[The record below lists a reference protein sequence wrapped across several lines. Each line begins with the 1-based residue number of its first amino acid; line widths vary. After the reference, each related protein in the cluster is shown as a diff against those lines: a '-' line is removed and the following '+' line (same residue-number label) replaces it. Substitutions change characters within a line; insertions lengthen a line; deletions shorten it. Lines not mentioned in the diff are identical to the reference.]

1 VAVVALSRIARRLT
15 VLEAHAVH
23 VVRRGRGIL
32 NGVDLRVA
40 PGKIVAIVGPNGAG
54 KSTLLKTL
62 TGEVAPTRGEVHL
75 DGRTLGDWTAKELA
89 RRRAVLPQSVS
100 VSFPFT
106 VAEIVALGILSKTT
120 RREQENIVT
129 NALDAVELPA
139 FAPRFY
145 DELSGGERQRVQLAR
160 VFAQLWSGGQNGFL
174 LLDEPTS
181 NLDLSHQLLT
191 LELARTH
198 AGTGAGV
205 VCVLH
210 DLNLAVM
217 VADEIVALKEG
228 RVIATGAPK
237 ATVTEALVA
246 NLYGVHC
253 LVGGVPSGPF
263 ILPQAARRTHAPG
276 ANSAGN

>member
-1 VAVVALSRIARRLT
+1 MFEARAISVT
-15 VLEAHAVH
+15 
-23 VVRRGRGIL
+23 RRNRKIL
-32 NGVDLRVA
+32 NGADITVM

-54 KSTLLKTL
+54 KSTLLKSLSGEIQPTS
-62 TGEVAPTRGEVHL
+62 GEVFL
-75 DGRTLGDWTAKELA
+75 DGKLLKNWKPEELA

-106 VAEIVALGILSKTT
+106 VAEIVALGILSKMT
-120 RREQENIVT
+120 RREQETMVAR
-129 NALDAVELPA
+129 ALKAVELPD

-160 VFAQLWSGGQNGFL
+160 VFAQLWSGGENGFL

-191 LELARTH
+191 LELARAH

-205 VCVLH
+205 ICVLH
-210 DLNLAVM
+210 DLNLAAM

-228 RVIATGAPK
+228 RVIAAGSPASVVTGA
-237 ATVTEALVA
+237 LVSE
-246 NLYGVHC
+246 LYGVTC
-253 LVGGVPSGPF
+253 SVSDVPSGPF
-263 ILPQAARRTHAPG
+263 VLPQSVRRGISPLA
-276 ANSAGN
+276 

>member
-1 VAVVALSRIARRLT
+1 M
-15 VLEAHAVH
+15 LEAHAVH

-32 NGVDLRVA
+32 NGVDLRVS

-62 TGEVAPTRGEVHL
+62 TGEIVPSRGEVHL
-75 DGRTLGDWTAKELA
+75 DGEPLRHWKPEALA

-106 VAEIVALGILSKTT
+106 VAEIIALGILNKIT
-120 RREQENIVT
+120 RREQDTMVAR
-129 NALDAVELPA
+129 ALKVVELPD

-160 VFAQLWSGGQNGFL
+160 IFAQLWSGGQNGFL

-191 LELARTH
+191 LELARAH

-210 DLNLAVM
+210 DLNLAAM
-217 VADEIVALKEG
+217 IADEIVALKEG
-228 RVIATGAPK
+228 RVIAAGAP
-237 ATVTEALVA
+237 ATVVTDRLVSE
-246 NLYGVHC
+246 LYGVHC
-253 LVGGVPSGPF
+253 TIRDVPNGPF
-263 ILPQAARRTHAPG
+263 ILPQAARRAIAAS

>member
-1 VAVVALSRIARRLT
+1 
-15 VLEAHAVH
+15 VLEAHGVH

-32 NGVDLRVA
+32 NGADLRVA
-40 PGKIVAIVGPNGAG
+40 PGSIVAIVGPNGAG

-62 TGEVAPTRGEVHL
+62 TGEIAPSRGEVHL
-75 DGRTLGDWTAKELA
+75 DGEPLRRWKPEALA

-100 VSFPFT
+100 VSFPFM
-106 VAEIVALGILSKTT
+106 VAEIVALGILSKVT
-120 RREQENIVT
+120 RREQEAMVAR
-129 NALDAVELPA
+129 ALKAVELPD

-160 VFAQLWSGGQNGFL
+160 VFAQLWSGGRNGFL

-210 DLNLAVM
+210 DLNLAAM
-217 VADEIVALKEG
+217 IADEIVALKEG
-228 RVIATGAPK
+228 RVIAAGSPAVV
-237 ATVTEALVA
+237 VTDRLVSE
-246 NLYGVHC
+246 LYGVHC
-253 LVGGVPSGPF
+253 VIGDVPSGPF

>member
-1 VAVVALSRIARRLT
+1 

-263 ILPQAARRTHAPG
+263 ILPQAARRAPVPG
-276 ANSAGN
+276 RNTAGN

>member
-1 VAVVALSRIARRLT
+1 M
-15 VLEAHAVH
+15 LEARAVH

-75 DGRTLGDWTAKELA
+75 DGRALRDWTTKELA

-106 VAEIVALGILSKTT
+106 VAEIVALGILGKMAK
-120 RREQENIVT
+120 RERDSIVT
-129 NALDAVELPA
+129 SALHAVELPA

-198 AGTGAGV
+198 AGTGGGV

-210 DLNLAVM
+210 DLNLAAM
-217 VADEIVALKEG
+217 AADEIVALKEG
-228 RVIATGAPK
+228 RVVAAGAPE

-253 LVGGVPSGPF
+253 VVGGVPSGPF
-263 ILPQAARRTHAPG
+263 VLPQAARRTLAPG
-276 ANSAGN
+276 ANVAGN